1 MSGFFGRG
9 ASPTRAL
16 RVALLLTLALPAA
29 AQDAG
34 DLYQRGAD
42 AFADGLFANAV
53 ETLTTLVDRHPDSP
67 LRADATFLLAL
78 ARYHLAEHATSLELL
93 RAFAGLF
100 PDSEHVAVLDHWHAA
115 NLLAQGRAVEAA
127 ALAQRQLDRTDAP
140 SDYRWRTLLLHAT
153 ALEQSGRAADAERA
167 YLAMVDE
174 LPASERA
181 DALFRA
187 GQIAYQAAR
196 YREAAETFGRILFA
210 HADSPRAPQALF
222 AQADA
227 SLLAGQPAAAAERFR
242 RYLELFPDGE
252 LAGVALTRLPFLYL
266 SMEEFALATEA
277 ADAVLQTQPAAPL
290 PGRLHQVKGEAALGL
305 GDPAGAVI
313 ALTAAL
319 AAGLDDANAQRAA
332 YYLALSYLQTEQR
345 PSGLEWLERAGHG
358 PDAALAANAMLNR
371 AYLLIQDGELEA
383 GAKALQSFAEEYPNH
398 PRVTEALQILAQT
411 REALGDTEAALD
423 AWERLWLARQAAATN
438 AVLES
443 AGPAQAT
450 MVGLLRVADAAV
462 AIDEDDRALRLLA
475 ELRRFGAPPES
486 LEAIYRIGRI
496 YGTRGEHK
504 RAAGF
509 YREVVD
515 AGPSG
520 ELNGRARLALGAE
533 LYNAGEYEEAL
544 LYLRD
549 GDGGVWEP
557 YRHLALGRVY
567 YRLRRSDE
575 ANTALAVAAQA
586 PDETVAAEAS
596 YLYAAAHYQGGRYD
610 PARDSY
616 LEFTER
622 FPDAAQVP
630 SAFYRA
636 ALSELRM
643 DRPDPARDLLTTA
656 LTTIESRE
664 AGAGQGEPA
673 EGAGAGTGGVDLAQ
687 EVLYMLVDGALLVG
701 HADEAAAALAKLRQR
716 APSGLMAAEAG
727 LRYGEYLVA
736 HGQEDAGLQA
746 LQQVAADAGEDGPG
760 RRALS
765 AAAVAAEALGRYAD
779 AADLHFRTLLAAH
792 DTGLRERALEGLR
805 AGFQAI
811 GAASAK
817 RYYLVAAVAGEAA
830 LPAEVRARVM
840 YDYAMLIQP
849 DEPGAAVSILQ
860 EALPDLSPGPER
872 DDGYFLLAEG
882 YRQSGE
888 PQRAIDAYRV
898 VSEVAVAGGGRQ
910 AEAHLRR
917 AQLMVETDGEE
928 AAANE
933 LANVALRFPNDAD
946 IASEALY
953 YAVELRRKQGANR
966 AADRLSSR
974 LFERY
979 PDSPWAER
987 LQKEQRAASEG

>member
-1 MSGFFGRG
+1 LSGFFGRG

-127 ALAQRQLDRTDAP
+127 ALAERQLDRTDAP

-358 PDAALAANAMLNR
+358 PDSGLAASAILNR

-664 AGAGQGEPA
+664 ARAGQPEP
-673 EGAGAGTGGVDLAQ
+673 TDGVDLAQ
-687 EVLYMLVDGALLVG
+687 EILYMLVDGALLAG
-701 HADEAAAALAKLRQR
+701 RADDAGAALEKLRVR
-716 APSGLMAAEAG
+716 APGGLMAAEAG
-727 LRYGEYLVA
+727 LRHGQYLVA
-736 HGQEDAGLQA
+736 NGQEDAGLQA
-746 LQQVAADAGEDGPG
+746 LQQVAADAGDDGPG
-760 RRALS
+760 RRALQ
-765 AAAVAAEALGRYAD
+765 AAADAAEALSRYD
-779 AADLHFRTLLAAH
+779 EAADLHWRTLLAAD
-792 DTGLRERALEGLR
+792 DTGLRERSLIGLR
-805 AGFQAI
+805 ASFDAI
-811 GAASAK
+811 GAAGAE
-817 RYYLVAAVAGEAA
+817 RYYLAAAA
-830 LPAEVRARVM
+830 ATDQELPRDVRAHVM
-840 YDYAMLIQP
+840 YDYAMLIHPQQQ
-849 DEPGAAVSILQ
+849 AVVVSIL
-860 EALPDLSPGPER
+860 EESLPELGPGPER
-872 DDGYFLLAEG
+872 DDGYFLLAES
-882 YRQSGE
+882 YRQAGE

-917 AQLMVETDGEE
+917 AQLLVETEGDL
-928 AAANE
+928 AAADE

-979 PDSPWAER
+979 PDSPWTER